1 MSAAE
6 HGLPASVAGLCA
18 ELGRDPLLVQ
28 GAGGNVSWK
37 DGDTLH
43 VKASGTWLTQAVH
56 DDIFVPVELETLRRA
71 MASGDYS
78 VTPVVRSDTR
88 LRPSIETSL
97 HALLPQQVVVHLHAV
112 EILAHLVRAGGDEAL
127 HQRLP
132 SSTPWAVVDYRKPGA
147 SLTQAV
153 STALEQSP
161 DAQIVFLKNHGVVL
175 GGRDVAEIRHTLDGL
190 IRTLKT
196 EPAPTG
202 STGPAAPA
210 PIAGYRALT
219 DAGLASL
226 GTDPALFARVASDWA
241 LYPDHVVFLGATAPT
256 FASWDALA
264 QHLTQHKAPPEL
276 VFIRDTGVFVRDSF
290 GPAKLAQ
297 LRCYYEVL
305 RRQSP
310 KQVLTTLSC
319 EQVAELLNWDAEKYR
334 IGLAR

>member
-43 VKASGTWLTQAVH
+43 VKASGTWLAQAVY
-56 DDIFVPVELETLRRA
+56 DDIFVPVKLETLRRA
-71 MASGDYS
+71 MADGDYS
-78 VTPVVRSDTR
+78 VAPVVRSDTR

-132 SSTPWAVVDYRKPGA
+132 SSTPWAVVEYHKPGA

-153 STALEQSP
+153 HGALRQNR
-161 DAQIVFLKNHGVVL
+161 DAKIVFLKNHGVVL
-175 GGRDVAEIRHTLDGL
+175 GGRDVAEIRHALNAVL
-190 IRTLKT
+190 CALKT
-196 EPAPTG
+196 EPAP
-202 STGPAAPA
+202 SRAPVPVPPAAM
-210 PIAGYRALT
+210 AGYRALT
-219 DAGLASL
+219 DAGLADL
-226 GTDPALFARVASDWA
+226 ATDPTLFDRLASGWA
-241 LYPDHVVFLGATAPT
+241 LYPDHVVFLGATAPI
-256 FASWDALA
+256 FASWDALQ
-264 QHLTQHKAPPEL
+264 QHLEQHEVAPEL

-297 LRCYYEVL
+297 LGCYYEVV
-305 RRQSP
+305 RRQP
-310 KQVLTTLSC
+310 PNQELTGLSR